1 MPIRFRNDAKAK
13 QAIRLAL
20 RIRALQ
26 LPPETMR
33 QLLREHVRTCDQSSC
48 QICQTLHQ
56 RAACRRV
63 AKRQAA
69 VRRWRGVAKS
79 IGPMLAL
86 YQRAAERVFAP
97 GGVGYEDARRSFN
110 VHLAVCY

>member
-1 MPIRFRNDAKAK
+1 MPSRSRPESN
-13 QAIRLAL
+13 AIRLAL

-26 LPPETMR
+26 LPPDTVR
-33 QLLREHVRTCDQSSC
+33 QLLRAHVRTCDQPSC
-48 QICQTLHQ
+48 PICKALYQ
-56 RAACRRV
+56 RAVCRRA

-69 VRRWRGVAKS
+69 IRRWRGVAKS

-86 YQRAAERVFAP
+86 YQHAAERVFAP

-110 VHLAVCY
+110 VHVAMCH